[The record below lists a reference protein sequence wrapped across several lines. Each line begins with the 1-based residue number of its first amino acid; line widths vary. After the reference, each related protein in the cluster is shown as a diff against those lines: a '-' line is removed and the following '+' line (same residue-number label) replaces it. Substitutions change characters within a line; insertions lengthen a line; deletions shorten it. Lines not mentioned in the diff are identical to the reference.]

1 MACLFSNCF
10 CELDY
15 TLSVKKP
22 VFLRFLGVLDVIP
35 TRQILIFSRL
45 FSIKNHAIRLY
56 FGECSV
62 CFHCYHDFLVS
73 K

>member
-1 MACLFSNCF
+1 MRRRENVGIMRPPAIPAI
-10 CELDY
+10 
-15 TLSVKKP
+15 T
-22 VFLRFLGVLDVIP
+22 P

-56 FGECSV
+56 FGECSI